1 MPDSPPLSDRAA
13 AWLVFALLLVIGGC
27 WVVLTPPGAGADE
40 PSHLVRVGSVV
51 NGDFSGLFVTDLEPE
66 VHELSGRYITPEPS
80 CYVHAPDPLATP
92 VDCAVG
98 TDPGDETVSATTTAD
113 NYPIWGHLVVGIPT
127 LIPVGDAIWT
137 ARIGGVLV
145 ALGLVAAALAR
156 ARQLGRLAGAGI
168 LVALTPMAWGTFATV
183 NPSTV
188 SIGGAIAVW
197 VALLIPQER
206 RFTGQ
211 PHSQLDSRSDSQP
224 ASDEQTDRISTD
236 WLLVAGWAALA
247 LPRRDG
253 LIWATLIA
261 SIVALAYG
269 ISPLELWRRSSRTQR
284 LALGVITAIVVVW
297 GVTNKSN
304 LSRLVALSPLLLVG
318 VELGRRAWFRFT
330 TTPARRVVAIG
341 GLAGLAVLGALA
353 AIKVRPG
360 GYSPGLTGTII
371 SETGRHLTEAI
382 GVLGWLDAP
391 LPWFTIAGTVLLV
404 GILAGASLVG
414 SGRPAIIA
422 GAVLAAA
429 VLSSWAFELQEGS
442 TYGRYWQGRYSL
454 PLLMGV
460 PIVLATSLARSS
472 DAAASRRLAR
482 VGGVGALFIMNVA
495 AWSVARRWGVGLY
508 GSMMPWDW
516 DTPFTPFPTLA
527 VLAVLAGS
535 SAALAAV
542 MLVRDP

>member
-1 MPDSPPLSDRAA
+1 MPDSRPLSDRAA

-40 PSHLVRVGSVV
+40 PSHLIRVGAVV
-51 NGDFSGLFVTDLEPE
+51 HGDFSGLFVTDLEPE
-66 VHELSGRYITPEPS
+66 VHDLSGRYITPEPS

-92 VDCAVG
+92 VACADG
-98 TDPGDETVSATTTAD
+98 TDPGDENVQATTTAD

-127 LIPVGDAIWT
+127 LIPVGEAIWS

-183 NPSTV
+183 NPSTI

-197 VALLIPQER
+197 IALLIPQER
-206 RFTGQ
+206 
-211 PHSQLDSRSDSQP
+211 PHS
-224 ASDEQTDRISTD
+224 DRISTD

-261 SIVALAYG
+261 SIVTLSYG
-269 ISPLELWRRSSRTQR
+269 VSPLELWRRSSRMQR
-284 LALGVITAIVVVW
+284 VALGVITAVVVVW

-318 VELGRRAWFRFT
+318 VELARRTWFRFT
-330 TTPARRVVAIG
+330 TTPARRLMAIAG
-341 GLAGLAVLGALA
+341 LSGLAALGALA

-360 GYSPGLTGTII
+360 GYSPSLTGTII

-391 LPWFTIAGTVLLV
+391 LPWFAIAGIVLLV
-404 GILAGASLVG
+404 GILAGATLAG
-414 SGRPAIIA
+414 SSKPALIA

-429 VLSSWAFELQEGS
+429 VFSSWAFELQEGS

-454 PLLMGV
+454 PLLVGV
-460 PIVLATSLARSS
+460 PLVLATSLARSS
-472 DAAASRRLAR
+472 EAVASLRLAR
-482 VGGVGALFIMNVA
+482 VGSVGALFIMNVA

-516 DTPFTPFPTLA
+516 DTPLTPFPTVLVLA
-527 VLAVLAGS
+527 VLAVS
-535 SAALAAV
+535 STALAAV
-542 MLVRDP
+542 LLVQDP

>member
-1 MPDSPPLSDRAA
+1 VLRHLHSASDRAT

-40 PSHLVRVGSVV
+40 PSHLIRVGAVIH
-51 NGDFSGLFVTDLEPE
+51 GDFSGLFVTDLEPE
-66 VHELSGRYITPEPS
+66 VHELSGRYIPPEPG

-92 VDCAVG
+92 VDCAAG

-127 LIPVGDAIWT
+127 LIPLGDAIWS

-145 ALGLVAAALAR
+145 AVGLVAAAMAR

-168 LVALTPMAWGTFATV
+168 LVAMTPMAWGTFATV

-188 SIGGAIAVW
+188 SIAGAIAVW
-197 VALLIPQER
+197 IALLIPQQR
-206 RFTGQ
+206 PDTQ
-211 PHSQLDSRSDSQP
+211 
-224 ASDEQTDRISTD
+224 RITTD

-261 SIVALAYG
+261 SIVTLSYG

-284 LALGVITAIVVVW
+284 VALGVITAIVVVW
-297 GVTNKSN
+297 GITNKSN

-318 VELGRRAWFRFT
+318 VEFGRRAWFRFT
-330 TTPARRVVAIG
+330 TSPSRRLVAITV
-341 GLAGLAVLGALA
+341 LAGLAVLAALA
-353 AIKVRPG
+353 AIKIRPG
-360 GYSPGLTGTII
+360 GYSPNLTGTII

-391 LPWFTIAGTVLLV
+391 LPWFAIAGVVLLV
-404 GILAGASLVG
+404 GVFAGATIVG
-414 SGRPAIIA
+414 PSRPGIIA
-422 GAVLAAA
+422 VGVLAAA
-429 VLSSWAFELQEGS
+429 VLSSWVFELQEGS

-454 PLLMGV
+454 PLLVGV

-472 DAAASRRLAR
+472 EAPAGLRLAR
-482 VGGVGALFIMNVA
+482 VGGFGALFIMNVA
-495 AWSVARRWGVGLY
+495 AWSAARRWGVGLY

-516 DTPFTPFPTLA
+516 DTPLTPFPTMIVLA
-527 VLAVLAGS
+527 VLAVSSGSLATVI
-535 SAALAAV
+535 LT
-542 MLVRDP
+542 RDT